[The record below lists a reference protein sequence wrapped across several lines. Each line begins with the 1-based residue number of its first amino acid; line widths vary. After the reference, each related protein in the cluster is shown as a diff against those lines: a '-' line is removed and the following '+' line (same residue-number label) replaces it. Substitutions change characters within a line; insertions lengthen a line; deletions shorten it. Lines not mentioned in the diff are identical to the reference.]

1 MVMYEMMCGRLPF
14 YSRDHETLFELI
26 LVEEIKFPARLSE
39 VAKALL
45 SGLLQ
50 KDPSKR
56 WVSVWLSPFGHRLP
70 FDAIG
75 WVVGKEMQKM
85 SRSTYSLRVLT
96 FRNSM
101 TRR

>member
-1 MVMYEMMCGRLPF
+1 MYEMMCGRLPF
-14 YSRDHETLFELI
+14 YSRDHEVLFELI

-56 WVSVWLSPFGHRLP
+56 YASHVMMCPNRIAGGR
-70 FDAIG
+70 A
-75 WVVGKEMQKM
+75 
-85 SRSTYSLRVLT
+85 
-96 FRNSM
+96 
-101 TRR
+101 